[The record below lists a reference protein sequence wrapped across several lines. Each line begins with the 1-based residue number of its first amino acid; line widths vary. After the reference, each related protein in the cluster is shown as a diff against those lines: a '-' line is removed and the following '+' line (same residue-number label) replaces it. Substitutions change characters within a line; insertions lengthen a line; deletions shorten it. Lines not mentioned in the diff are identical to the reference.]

1 MAKTK
6 TTKSTTTTTIFSLH
20 DGGRSTVVR
29 SSRIEEVIE
38 SEGVMGVP
46 DGLFGPTTTVQDV
59 KSFARRME
67 RTLDDVWY
75 DQ

>member
-6 TTKSTTTTTIFSLH
+6 TTKSTTTIFSLTH

-75 DQ
+75 DR

>member
-1 MAKTK
+1 M
-6 TTKSTTTTTIFSLH
+6 
-20 DGGRSTVVR
+20 VR
-29 SSRIEEVIE
+29 TSRIEEVIE

-75 DQ
+75 DR

>member
-6 TTKSTTTTTIFSLH
+6 TTKTTKTTIFSLAL

-38 SEGVMGVP
+38 SEGVTGVP
-46 DGLFGPTTTVQDV
+46 DGLFGPTTTVDDV
-59 KSFARRME
+59 RSFARRME
-67 RTLDDVWY
+67 STLDDMWY
-75 DQ
+75 DR